1 MLELRGAP
9 AFSDF
14 RLTKMLAKLQAA
26 VPNVAAVYAEFVHFA
41 DTTTELTDPQLEIL
55 GKILKYG
62 PKADIQDINGTALSS
77 SHFFLVTPRI
87 GTISPWSSKAT
98 DIVNNCGIKEVDRIE
113 RGTAFYISAAH
124 VDGKPGELSATE
136 LETVRGLIHD
146 RMVEVVLKDTAAAEQ
161 LFLHAQP
168 QPMTSI

>member
-14 RLTKMLAKLQAA
+14 RLIKMLAKLQAA
-26 VPNVAAVYAEFVHFA
+26 VPRVASVYAEFVHFA
-41 DTTTELTDPQLEIL
+41 DTTSELTDPQLEVL

-62 PKADIQDINGTALSS
+62 PKADVQDTTEGSALSS
-77 SHFFLVTPRI
+77 SHFFLVVPRI

-113 RGTAFYISAAH
+113 RGTAFYISTKE
-124 VDGKPGELSATE
+124 G
-136 LETVRGLIHD
+136 
-146 RMVEVVLKDTAAAEQ
+146 
-161 LFLHAQP
+161 
-168 QPMTSI
+168 

>member
-41 DTTTELTDPQLEIL
+41 DMTSELTESKLTDQQLDTL

-62 PKADIQDINGTALSS
+62 PKADIKDIDGAELST
-77 SHFFLVTPRI
+77 SHFFLVVPRI

-98 DIVNNCGIKEVDRIE
+98 DIVHNCGIKEVDRIE
-113 RGTAFYISAAH
+113 RGTAFYITAK
-124 VDGKPGELSATE
+124 DGQLSAE
-136 LETVRGLIHD
+136 EVETVRGLIHD
-146 RMVEVVLKDTAAAEQ
+146 RMVEVVLTNV
-161 LFLHAQP
+161 
-168 QPMTSI
+168 SIFG